1 MDLFTQVR
9 TNLVMFVV
17 IIFLL
22 YLVIRYFYQSV
33 RITKMDNSLVSE
45 GFAEEEEQAQEQE
58 QEEEDIPEE
67 KEDMFGLKN
76 SLNIPIWEDKE
87 SKKKSYKIKKTRN
100 LVEWSSLKAPSDLI
114 SRELSL
120 NNMSFS
126 FWIRFDP
133 SVTKRPK
140 TTIFRIVDKTNN
152 IVPFSVSTV
161 ADKPILEINYLTEDK
176 VTLGSNLI
184 SRQNDLYGGN
194 QIGGGLTY
202 TFVFIT
208 IQNGVIRLVL
218 NGVEQNKFGGEKL
231 FEPDNGFIFDSGHDA
246 SYRWSS
252 SGILIRNFKIYAEPV
267 MNSTVKMI
275 SDNIE
280 NSRQGFTTRT
290 GGGIFESFFSKL
302 PDSLNNLQSSTVSPI
317 TPPNKAEVQMKDLVL
332 NKMGLD
338 CNIGG
343 VFNDTRDTYKV
354 YSIKNG
360 NKDVT
365 GALAPLLGKRYNQ
378 AEFEKIVPWGTL
390 HRTNIKAQI
399 TNDHGEPDSFELP
412 YGGGGRYGFFHKIGQ
427 VVKERNTKEIEKQ
440 DCLPTETCSFFNA
453 QNQSGK
459 CVATNINQAP
469 GRTESTFDITTFRK
483 RQTDSTNKERTVSF
497 VDLDGYHYY
506 TFPPEKLVTGDQG
519 TTFSFWFQL
528 NPGNFNKDTPEDTF
542 LYLMHCGNEDWEMD
556 NLKLKND
563 VSISVNSVGDVK
575 FQIGDYS
582 ETRNLFAADGY
593 PHHIG
598 WVIDQNGYWSLYHNG
613 TRILSIKKTSLLP
626 NIPRDFNMVGGTPL
640 LKYNLKQV
648 SIGEFK
654 LYNYSL
660 NSANIKSVFETNT
673 L

>member
-17 IIFLL
+17 ISFLL
-22 YLVIRYFYQSV
+22 YLVIRYFYQSG
-33 RITKMDNSLVSE
+33 RSE
-45 GFAEEEEQAQEQE
+45 GFAGEEAQAQEQE
-58 QEEEDIPEE
+58 EEVEEEDIPEE
-67 KEDMFGLKN
+67 KEDILGLKN

-87 SKKKSYKIKKTRN
+87 SKKKSYKLKKPRN
-100 LVEWSSLKAPSDLI
+100 LVKWSSLKAPSDLI
-114 SRELSL
+114 SRKLSL

-126 FWIRFDP
+126 FWLRFD
-133 SVTKRPK
+133 SRVTKRPK
-140 TTIFRIVDKTNN
+140 TTIFRIVNKTNN

-184 SRQNDLYGGN
+184 SHQNDLYGGN
-194 QIGGGLTY
+194 QIGGGLTSI
-202 TFVFIT
+202 FVFIT

-231 FEPDNGFIFDSGHDA
+231 FEPENGFILDSGHDA
-246 SYRWSS
+246 SYTWSS

-267 MNSTVKMI
+267 MTSTVKMI
-275 SDNIE
+275 SDNIV
-280 NSRQGFTTRT
+280 NSKQGFTTRT
-290 GGGIFESFFSKL
+290 GGGIFESFFSAL
-302 PDSLNNLQSSTVSPI
+302 PVNQSDLQIGTVSPI
-317 TPPNKAEVQMKDLVL
+317 TPPNKAVVQMNDLVL

-343 VFNDTRDTYKV
+343 TFNDTRDTYKV
-354 YSIKNG
+354 DSIKNG

-365 GALAPLLGKRYNQ
+365 DALSPLLGKSYNQ
-378 AEFEKIVPWGTL
+378 TNFEKIVPWGTL

-399 TNDHGEPDSFELP
+399 KNDHGEPDSFELP
-412 YGGGGRYGFFHKIGQ
+412 YGNEGRKGFFYKIGQ

-453 QNQSGK
+453 NNQSGK
-459 CVATNINQAP
+459 CVATNIIQAP
-469 GRTESTFDITTFRK
+469 GRTESTFDITTFR
-483 RQTDSTNKERTVSF
+483 RRETNSTNKERTVSF
-497 VDLDGYHYY
+497 VDLDVYHYY
-506 TFPPEKLVTGDQG
+506 TFHPEKLVTGDKG
-519 TTFSFWFQL
+519 FTFSFWFQL
-528 NPGNFNKDTPEDTF
+528 NPDNFNNVDDTF
-542 LYLMHCGNEDWEMD
+542 LYLMHCGDEDWEMD

-563 VSISVNSVGDVK
+563 ISISVNNVGDVK
-575 FQIGDYS
+575 FKIGEYS
-582 ETRNLFAADGY
+582 ETRNLSAADGS

-598 WVIDQNGYWSLYHNG
+598 WVIDKDGYWSLYHNG
-613 TRILSIKKTSLLP
+613 TSILTIKQTSLLP

-654 LYNYSL
+654 MYNYSL
-660 NSANIKSVFETNT
+660 NSANIKSLFEKNT
-673 L
+673 T